1 MPIYMCAGIVLLLLA
16 FLIWTFLDGVD
27 AILTQ
32 GHSVSWWWQWFSSGE
47 ERQLRGR
54 HSRFDGLGISRG
66 LPTLLLG
73 IAQVSFVIA
82 VWSIATWSVIWLL
95 SRDRPF
101 LKWIAGI
108 AAIVAVGTAIAAG
121 VLSFAM

>member
-1 MPIYMCAGIVLLLLA
+1 MYMCAGIALLLCA
-16 FLIWTFLDGVD
+16 FLLWTFLDGVD

-32 GHSVSWWWQWFSSGE
+32 GHRVSWWWQWASSGE
-47 ERQLRGR
+47 ERMLPGRRGR
-54 HSRFDGLGISRG
+54 GLGISRG

-82 VWSIATWSVIWLL
+82 VWSIAAWSVIWLL
-95 SRDRPF
+95 WRDRWF
-101 LKWIAGI
+101 LKWLAGL
-108 AAIVAVGTAIAAG
+108 AAIVAIGAGVAAG

>member
-1 MPIYMCAGIVLLLLA
+1 MYLAIGFVLGSFALLLL
-16 FLIWTFLDGVD
+16 IFLDGVD

-47 ERQLRGR
+47 ERMLPGRRGR
-54 HSRFDGLGISRG
+54 GLGISRG

-73 IAQVSFVIA
+73 IAQVSFVITILSA
-82 VWSIATWSVIWLL
+82 AAWAFVWLL
-95 SRDRPF
+95 WQDRWF
-101 LKWIAGI
+101 LKWIAGL
-108 AAIVAVGTAIAAG
+108 AAIVALGTAVVAG

>member
-1 MPIYMCAGIVLLLLA
+1 MYLAIGVVLGTFALLLL
-16 FLIWTFLDGVD
+16 IFLDGVD

-47 ERQLRGR
+47 ERMLPGR
-54 HSRFDGLGISRG
+54 HGRGLGISRG

-82 VWSIATWSVIWLL
+82 VWSIVAWSVVWVLW
-95 SRDRPF
+95 RDRWF
-101 LKWIAGI
+101 LKWLAGL
-108 AAIVAVGTAIAAG
+108 AAIVAVGTAIVAG

>member
-1 MPIYMCAGIVLLLLA
+1 MYMCAGIALLLCA
-16 FLIWTFLDGVD
+16 FLLWTFLDGVD

-54 HSRFDGLGISRG
+54 YGGLGISRG

-82 VWSIATWSVIWLL
+82 FLSTAAWAVVWMLW
-95 SRDRPF
+95 RDRWF
-101 LKWIAGI
+101 LKWIAGL
-108 AAIVAVGTAIAAG
+108 AAIVAIGAAVVAG